1 MTKMKFPAWPIIVLF
16 LAAQLVFSGS
26 RAGQEPPKKEVLSE
40 ASKQWLEEVV
50 PYIITE
56 AEKKVF
62 LSLPNEIER
71 GKFIAKFWEKR
82 DPVPETPENE
92 FKIAYYKRIAL
103 ANKLFETSGLAGWRT
118 DRGKILIL
126 LGTPSEV
133 SRDFTPSTNA
143 LTVNASQETWN
154 YWNLPNPQLPYNL
167 EFVFVDQFGNGNF
180 ILETS
185 VAGSEGGEV
194 ALDMSRI
201 SAQFDR
207 MEILAEA
214 MKNPFANTQQ
224 LKELITT
231 QVNYD
236 LIPMKYEAFCFK
248 GTQASDFLPLIIE
261 VPYAKLDAKE
271 IENKY
276 FYSLTLIAGLSD
288 RQGRTLFQKSR
299 DFLFNHSAQEM
310 TRLVEKS
317 YRIETALSSAPGD
330 YRLDLLVLDNISG
343 KVGTSHRDLSISD
356 YSGAG
361 LALSDIVLSQE
372 DSAEETKSSGI
383 PKGAPRQG
391 QIRPAA
397 LDMSFRADG
406 ELGVYFEVYNLGVSP
421 ETGLTQFSAEFV
433 FLRDGQAMARVPSP
447 NSEPSTQK
455 DKTLQTSLRL
465 KNFKEGDIVLRINV
479 TDETTKKTISKE
491 IKFRVIGRTG

>member
-1 MTKMKFPAWPIIVLF
+1 MNKMRFLGWPVIVLS

-26 RAGQEPPKKEVLSE
+26 PAGQEPPQKEVLSE
-40 ASKQWLEEVV
+40 AAKQWLEEVV

-56 AEKKVF
+56 TEKRVF
-62 LSLPNEIER
+62 LTLPNETER
-71 GKFIAKFWEKR
+71 GKFITQFWQKR
-82 DPVPETPENE
+82 DPIPETPENE

-103 ANKLFETSGLAGWRT
+103 ANKLFEASGLAGWRT

-154 YWNLPNPQLPYNL
+154 YWDLPNPQLPYNL

-180 ILETS
+180 VLETS
-185 VAGSEGGEV
+185 LAGGEAGDV
-194 ALDMSRI
+194 AFDISRI

-214 MKNPFANTQQ
+214 MKNPFASLQP

-231 QVNYD
+231 QVTYD
-236 LIPMKYEAFCFK
+236 LIPMKYETFCFK
-248 GTQASDFLPLIIE
+248 GTQTSNFLPLIIV

-288 RQGRTLFQKSR
+288 RQGRTLLQKSR

-310 TRLVEKS
+310 TRLVEEA

-343 KVGTSHRDLSISD
+343 KVGTSHRDLTISD

-372 DSAEETKSSGI
+372 DSAKGTKSSGI
-383 PKGAPRQG
+383 PKSPPQ
-391 QIRPAA
+391 QSKIRPAA

-406 ELGVYFEVYNLGVSP
+406 QLDVYFEVYNLSVSA
-421 ETGLTQFSAEFV
+421 ETGRTQFSAEFV
-433 FLRDGQAMARVPSP
+433 VLRDGQAMARVPFP
-447 NSEPSTQK
+447 NPESSAQK
-455 DKTLQTSLRL
+455 DKILQTSLKL
-465 KNFKEGDIVLRINV
+465 KNFKGGDTVLRINV
-479 TDETTKKTISKE
+479 TDETVKKTISKE
-491 IKFRVIGRTG
+491 IKFRVIG